1 MSYND
6 VENIMIN
13 AKTSLYC
20 VIGDPVSHSLSPAMH
35 NKAFMHTGYN
45 GVYLAFNV
53 KDIASAVT
61 GIRALGIQG
70 ASITIPHKVE
80 VIKHLDEID
89 VHAQRIG
96 AVNTI
101 VNLDGKLCG
110 YNTDCF
116 GATNALLE
124 KTDIKNKNVVLVGAG
139 GAARAIGF
147 GILSEGGN
155 LTIIN
160 ILEDE
165 GRLLA
170 KDLDVNYYPLSHF
183 AKLDCDILINATPV
197 GMVPHVDAMPVKA
210 SDLHKDMVV
219 MDIVYNPLQTR
230 LLKEAKDLGCI
241 TINGVSMFVHQGV
254 AQFEMW
260 TGLNA
265 PVDIMRQTVIDSL
278 QMNA

>member
-1 MSYND
+1 
-6 VENIMIN
+6 MIN
-13 AKTSLYC
+13 SNTSLYC

-35 NKAFMHTGYN
+35 NKAFIHTGFN
-45 GVYLAFNV
+45 GAYLAFNV
-53 KDIASAVT
+53 KDISSAVA
-61 GIRALGIQG
+61 GLRAFGVKG
-70 ASITIPHKVE
+70 ASITIPHK
-80 VIKHLDEID
+80 IKVMEYLDEID
-89 VHAQRIG
+89 VNAQKIG

-101 VNLDGKLCG
+101 LNKNGKLYG
-110 YNTDCF
+110 YNTDCL

-124 KTDIKNKNVVLVGAG
+124 KTDLKKKDVILVGAG

-170 KDLDVNYYPLSHF
+170 KDLDVPYYPLSYF
-183 AKLDCDILINATPV
+183 NRLSCQVLINATPV
-197 GMVPHVDAMPVKA
+197 GMTPDIDAMPVKA
-210 SDLHKDMVV
+210 KDLNKEMTV

-230 LLKEAKDLGCI
+230 LLKEAENLGCL

-260 TGLNA
+260 TGLQA
-265 PVDIMRQTVIDSL
+265 PVDIMKQTVIHSL
-278 QMNA
+278 ENHI